1 MILRGRAKF
10 PDRWLQPTNL
20 LAGRNG
26 EIPLPTVQSGW
37 QKNYTQFLCIFVQK
51 SSRII
56 RELYFS
62 FTEDH
67 MKIATEYLI
76 LALAA
81 FLAAVAII
89 AVTLIVKKKKGLSD
103 NKKISTKQ
111 LTTLGV
117 MSALS
122 IVLMVLI
129 RIPFPTAPFLEYDPA
144 DVPILISTFLFG
156 PWWGLLMTAV
166 VSIIQGITV
175 SVSSGIIGIIM
186 HIAATGGF
194 VISAGLIYKRGKS
207 LKRAIIALIV
217 GTIIQTVFMAGMNLV
232 FTPVFMKTPL
242 DVVLK
247 MMIPTIIPF
256 NLIKAGVNAFVTFFI
271 YKFVSKAVN
280 KIFG

>member
-37 QKNYTQFLCIFVQK
+37 QKNYMQLLCIFAKK
-51 SSRII
+51 SSRIV
-56 RELYFS
+56 RELYF

-81 FLAAVAII
+81 FLAAVAIV

-103 NKKISTKQ
+103 SKKISTKQ
-111 LTTLGV
+111 MTTLGV

-156 PWWGLLMTAV
+156 PWWGLLMTVV
-166 VSIIQGITV
+166 VSVIQGITV
-175 SVSSGIIGIIM
+175 SVSSGFIGIIM

-194 VISAGLIYKRGKS
+194 VLSAGLIYKRGKS
-207 LKRAIIALIV
+207 LKRAIIALV
-217 GTIIQTVFMAGMNLV
+217 LGTVVQTVLMAGMNLV
-232 FTPVFMKTPL
+232 FTPIFMKTPL
-242 DVVLK
+242 DVVLG

-256 NLIKAGVNAFVTFFI
+256 NLIKAGVNAVLTFFI
-271 YKFVSKAVN
+271 YKFVSKAVT

>member
-1 MILRGRAKF
+1 
-10 PDRWLQPTNL
+10 
-20 LAGRNG
+20 
-26 EIPLPTVQSGW
+26 
-37 QKNYTQFLCIFVQK
+37 
-51 SSRII
+51 
-56 RELYFS
+56 
-62 FTEDH
+62 

-81 FLAAVAII
+81 FLVAVAIVV
-89 AVTLIVKKKKGLSD
+89 VTLAVKAKKGSFGQKSL
-103 NKKISTKQ
+103 STKQ

-156 PWWGLLMTAV
+156 PWWGLLMTVV

-194 VISAGLIYKRGKS
+194 VIYKRGKS
-207 LKRAIIALIV
+207 LKRAIIALVV
-217 GTIIQTVFMAGMNLV
+217 GVVIQTVLMAGMNLV
-232 FTPVFMKTPL
+232 FTPIFMKTPL

>member
-1 MILRGRAKF
+1 
-10 PDRWLQPTNL
+10 
-20 LAGRNG
+20 
-26 EIPLPTVQSGW
+26 
-37 QKNYTQFLCIFVQK
+37 
-51 SSRII
+51 
-56 RELYFS
+56 
-62 FTEDH
+62 

-156 PWWGLLMTAV
+156 PWWGLLMTVV